1 MSAHDAS
8 NQPGKSSIAAGGSQL
23 PEPTVTPARS
33 GWLTKFRRRSKLDR
47 VPWIPIAIIVFL
59 LLVTAVAPL
68 LATHDP
74 YEQILPDRLLPP
86 SAQHY
91 FGTDNLGRDIY
102 SRVVYGSRVTL
113 TIVFLVAAISTPLG
127 LVIGVLAGYFGGA
140 LDEILMRL
148 SDVFLA
154 FPKLILAIAFAA
166 ALGPGVENAIVAISI
181 ANWPSYARLARAET
195 LSVRNND
202 YIQVIRSMGAS
213 NLRIMVG
220 HITPMCLS
228 SIIVRLSLDMGT
240 IILTAAGL
248 GFLGLGAQPP
258 VPEWGLMVSD
268 GRQFLVDQWWVST
281 LPGFAILI
289 VVMGFNLM
297 GDGFRDIL
305 DPHQRQS

>member
-1 MSAHDAS
+1 MNLNQRLLDKSEARRQRWEARKQYLHDS
-8 NQPGKSSIAAGGSQL
+8 FILWRRNRLMVVGTSI
-23 PEPTVTPARS
+23 
-33 GWLTKFRRRSKLDR
+33 
-47 VPWIPIAIIVFL
+47 IIFL
-59 LLVTAVAPL
+59 LLIAASAPL

-74 YEQILPDRLLPP
+74 YEQILHDRLLPL
-86 SAQHY
+86 SGQHL
-91 FGTDNLGRDIY
+91 FGTDGLGRDIY
-102 SRVVYGSRVTL
+102 SRVIHGSRVTL
-113 TIVFLVAAISTPLG
+113 TIAILVAAISTPLG
-127 LVIGVLAGYFGGA
+127 LIIGVLAGYYGGA
-140 LDEILMRL
+140 LDEFLMRI

-166 ALGPGVENAIVAISI
+166 ALGPGVENAIIAISV

-195 LSVRNND
+195 LAVRNND

-213 NLRIMVG
+213 NLRIMAG

-258 VPEWGLMVSD
+258 TPEWGLMVSD

-281 LPGFAILI
+281 LPGIAILI

-297 GDGFRDIL
+297 GDGIRDIL

>member
-1 MSAHDAS
+1 MNVTNALNKSEARRQRRDA
-8 NQPGKSSIAAGGSQL
+8 
-23 PEPTVTPARS
+23 
-33 GWLTKFRRRSKLDR
+33 RRRYWKDSYILWR
-47 VPWIPIAIIVFL
+47 RNHLMVVGTSIIVFL
-59 LLVTAVAPL
+59 LLVAAVAPL

-86 SAQHY
+86 STQHY
-91 FGTDNLGRDIY
+91 FGTDSLGRDIY

-113 TIVFLVAAISTPLG
+113 TIAFLVAAISTPLG

-140 LDEILMRL
+140 LDEILMRF

-166 ALGPGVENAIVAISI
+166 ALGPGVENAIVAISV

-195 LSVRNND
+195 LNVRNND

>member
-1 MSAHDAS
+1 MNVTNSLNKSEARRQRRDA
-8 NQPGKSSIAAGGSQL
+8 
-23 PEPTVTPARS
+23 
-33 GWLTKFRRRSKLDR
+33 RRRYWKDSYILWR
-47 VPWIPIAIIVFL
+47 RNHLMVVGTSIIVFL
-59 LLVTAVAPL
+59 LMVAAAAPL

-74 YEQILPDRLLPP
+74 YEQILPNRLFPP

-91 FGTDNLGRDIY
+91 FGTDSLGRDIY

-113 TIVFLVAAISTPLG
+113 SIAFLVAAISTPLG
-127 LVIGVLAGYFGGA
+127 MVVGVLAGYFGGA

-166 ALGPGVENAIVAISI
+166 ALGPGVENAIVAISV

-281 LPGFAILI
+281 LPGFAILV

>member
-1 MSAHDAS
+1 M
-8 NQPGKSSIAAGGSQL
+8 N
-23 PEPTVTPARS
+23 
-33 GWLTKFRRRSKLDR
+33 LTKALNKSEARRQRRDARLRYWKDSYILWR
-47 VPWIPIAIIVFL
+47 RNHLMVVGTSIIVFL
-59 LLVTAVAPL
+59 LLVAAAAPL

-74 YEQILPDRLLPP
+74 YEQILPNRLFPP

-91 FGTDNLGRDIY
+91 FGTDSLGRDIY

-113 TIVFLVAAISTPLG
+113 SIAFLVAAISTPLG
-127 LVIGVLAGYFGGA
+127 MVVGVLAGYFGGA
-140 LDEILMRL
+140 LDEILMRF

-166 ALGPGVENAIVAISI
+166 ALGPGVENAIVAISV

-281 LPGFAILI
+281 LPGFAILV

>member
-1 MSAHDAS
+1 MNLTNA
-8 NQPGKSSIAAGGSQL
+8 
-23 PEPTVTPARS
+23 
-33 GWLTKFRRRSKLDR
+33 LTKTEARRQRREARLRYLKDSYTLWR
-47 VPWIPIAIIVFL
+47 RNYLMVVGTGIIVFL
-59 LLVTAVAPL
+59 LLVAAAAPL

-86 SAQHY
+86 SGSHY
-91 FGTDNLGRDIY
+91 FGTDSLGRDIY
-102 SRVVYGSRVTL
+102 SRVVYGARVTL
-113 TIVFLVAAISTPLG
+113 SIAFLVAVISTPVG

-148 SDVFLA
+148 SDIFLA

-166 ALGPGVENAIVAISI
+166 ALGPGVENAIVAISV

>member
-1 MSAHDAS
+1 MTDNH
-8 NQPGKSSIAAGGSQL
+8 QKILEKSDILQQRRAAKIRYFKDSFVLWRRNRLMIIGTLIIA
-23 PEPTVTPARS
+23 
-33 GWLTKFRRRSKLDR
+33 
-47 VPWIPIAIIVFL
+47 FL
-59 LLVTAVAPL
+59 ILVAAFAPV

-74 YEQILPDRLLPP
+74 YDQILSDRLSPP
-86 SAQHY
+86 SMQY
-91 FGTDNLGRDIY
+91 LFGTDSLGRDIY
-102 SRVVYGSRVTL
+102 SRVVHGARVTL
-113 TIVFLVAAISTPLG
+113 SIAFLVAFISTPIG
-127 LVIGVLAGYFGGA
+127 MVIGILAGYFGGA
-140 LDEILMRL
+140 VDEILMRM

-166 ALGPGVENAIVAISI
+166 ALGPGVENAIVAIAV

-195 LSVRNND
+195 LTVRNND
-202 YIQVIRSMGAS
+202 YIQVIRTMGAS

-220 HITPMCLS
+220 HIMPMCLS
-228 SIIVRLSLDMGT
+228 SIIVRMSLDMGT

-258 VPEWGLMVSD
+258 MPEWGLMVSD

-281 LPGFAILI
+281 LPGCAILI

-297 GDGFRDIL
+297 GDGIRDLL

>member
-1 MSAHDAS
+1 MNMGHALNKTEARRQRRDARLRYWKDS
-8 NQPGKSSIAAGGSQL
+8 YILWRRNHLMVAGTS
-23 PEPTVTPARS
+23 
-33 GWLTKFRRRSKLDR
+33 
-47 VPWIPIAIIVFL
+47 IIVFL
-59 LLVTAVAPL
+59 LLVTVVAPL

-91 FGTDNLGRDIY
+91 FGTDNLGRDIF

-113 TIVFLVAAISTPLG
+113 TIVFLVAVISTPLG

-166 ALGPGVENAIVAISI
+166 ALGPGVENAIVAISV

>member
-1 MSAHDAS
+1 MNQSNALNKSEARRQRRDARLRYWQDS
-8 NQPGKSSIAAGGSQL
+8 YILWRRNHLMVAGTG
-23 PEPTVTPARS
+23 
-33 GWLTKFRRRSKLDR
+33 
-47 VPWIPIAIIVFL
+47 IIVFL
-59 LLVTAVAPL
+59 LLVAAVAPW

-113 TIVFLVAAISTPLG
+113 TIAFLVAVISTPLG
-127 LVIGVLAGYFGGA
+127 LVIGVLAGYFGGT

-166 ALGPGVENAIVAISI
+166 ALGPGVENAIVAISV

-281 LPGFAILI
+281 LPGFAILF

-297 GDGFRDIL
+297 GDGFRDLL

>member
-1 MSAHDAS
+1 MNTS
-8 NQPGKSSIAAGGSQL
+8 NALNKNQ
-23 PEPTVTPARS
+23 ARRQ
-33 GWLTKFRRRSKLDR
+33 RRQARLRYLNDSYLLWR
-47 VPWIPIAIIVFL
+47 RNHLMVLGTGIIVFL
-59 LLVTAVAPL
+59 LLVAALAPL
-68 LATHDP
+68 LATQNP
-74 YEQILPDRLLPP
+74 YEQILPDRLLAP
-86 SAQHY
+86 SARHY
-91 FGTDNLGRDIY
+91 FGTDSLGRDIY

-113 TIVFLVAAISTPLG
+113 TIAFLVAAISTPLG
-127 LVIGVLAGYFGGA
+127 LVIGVAAGYFGGA
-140 LDEILMRL
+140 IDEILMRL

-213 NLRIMVG
+213 NLRIMAG

-268 GRQFLVDQWWVST
+268 GRQFIVDQWWVST
-281 LPGFAILI
+281 LPGFAILV
-289 VVMGFNLM
+289 VVMGFNLL
-297 GDGFRDIL
+297 GDGFRDLL
-305 DPHQRQS
+305 DPHQRQG

>member
-1 MSAHDAS
+1 MNLTNALNKNEARRQRRDARLRYLKDS
-8 NQPGKSSIAAGGSQL
+8 YTLWRRNHLMVVGTSIIL
-23 PEPTVTPARS
+23 
-33 GWLTKFRRRSKLDR
+33 
-47 VPWIPIAIIVFL
+47 FL
-59 LLVTAVAPL
+59 LLVAAVAPL

-74 YEQILPDRLLPP
+74 YEQILPNRLLSP
-86 SAQHY
+86 SAQHF

>member
-1 MSAHDAS
+1 MNLGHALNKNEARRQRRDARLRYFKDS
-8 NQPGKSSIAAGGSQL
+8 YIL
-23 PEPTVTPARS
+23 
-33 GWLTKFRRRSKLDR
+33 WRRNHLM
-47 VPWIPIAIIVFL
+47 VVGTGIIIFL
-59 LLVTAVAPL
+59 LLVAAVAPL

-74 YEQILPDRLLPP
+74 YAQILPDRLQPP
-86 SAQHY
+86 SASHY

-102 SRVVYGSRVTL
+102 SRVAYGSRVTL
-113 TIVFLVAAISTPLG
+113 TIAFLVAAISTPLG
-127 LVIGVLAGYFGGA
+127 LVIGVLAGYFGGV

-166 ALGPGVENAIVAISI
+166 ALGPGVENAIVAISV

>member
-1 MSAHDAS
+1 MSISEAMHTLD
-8 NQPGKSSIAAGGSQL
+8 KSD
-23 PEPTVTPARS
+23 V
-33 GWLTKFRRRSKLDR
+33 RRRRWEARTRYLKDSYILWQR
-47 VPWIPIAIIVFL
+47 NHLMVVGTVIIVFL
-59 LLVTAVAPL
+59 LLVAAFAPV

-74 YEQILPDRLLPP
+74 YEQILPDRLASP
-86 SAQHY
+86 SLEHY
-91 FGTDNLGRDIY
+91 FGTDSLGRDIY
-102 SRVVYGSRVTL
+102 SRVVYGARVTL
-113 TIVFLVAAISTPLG
+113 TIAFLVALISTPLG
-127 LVIGVLAGYFGGA
+127 MVIGVLAGYFGGA
-140 LDEILMRL
+140 VDEVLMRF

-166 ALGPGVENAIVAISI
+166 ALGPGVENAIVAIAV

-195 LSVRNND
+195 LGVRNDD

-228 SIIVRLSLDMGT
+228 SVIVRLSLDMGT

-258 VPEWGLMVSD
+258 MPEWGLMVSD

-297 GDGFRDIL
+297 GDGIRDIL

>member
-1 MSAHDAS
+1 MNPVNTLNKSDA
-8 NQPGKSSIAAGGSQL
+8 
-23 PEPTVTPARS
+23 
-33 GWLTKFRRRSKLDR
+33 RRRRRDARLRYWKDSYILWR
-47 VPWIPIAIIVFL
+47 RNHLMVVGTGIIVFL

-113 TIVFLVAAISTPLG
+113 TIVFLVAVISTPLG
-127 LVIGVLAGYFGGA
+127 MVIGVLAGYFGGA

-166 ALGPGVENAIVAISI
+166 ALGPGVENAIVAISV

-281 LPGFAILI
+281 LPGLAILI

-297 GDGFRDIL
+297 GDGFRDLL

>member
-1 MSAHDAS
+1 M
-8 NQPGKSSIAAGGSQL
+8 N
-23 PEPTVTPARS
+23 
-33 GWLTKFRRRSKLDR
+33 LTKALNKSEARRQRRDARLRYWKDSYILWR
-47 VPWIPIAIIVFL
+47 RNHLMVVGTGIIAFL
-59 LLVTAVAPL
+59 LLVAAVAPL

-86 SAQHY
+86 STHHY
-91 FGTDNLGRDIY
+91 FGTDSLGRDIY

-113 TIVFLVAAISTPLG
+113 TIAFLVAAISTPLG

-140 LDEILMRL
+140 LDEILMRF

-166 ALGPGVENAIVAISI
+166 ALGPGVENAIVAISV

-195 LSVRNND
+195 LNVRNND

-248 GFLGLGAQPP
+248 GFLALVAQPP
-258 VPEWGLMVSD
+258 VPEWGLIVCD